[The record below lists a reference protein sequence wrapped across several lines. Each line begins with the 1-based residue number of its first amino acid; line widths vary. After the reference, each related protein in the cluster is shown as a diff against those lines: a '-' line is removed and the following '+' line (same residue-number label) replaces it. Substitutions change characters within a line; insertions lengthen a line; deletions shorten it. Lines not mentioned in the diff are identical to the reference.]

1 MVETPTTT
9 QAQLPKLT
17 AIELE
22 KHVTVEA
29 AAEILGVHIET
40 FEAHYAHLIRKV
52 SPRCRRVKLRELLED
67 AA

>member
-22 KHVTVEA
+22 KFITVEDA
-29 AAEILGVHIET
+29 AKLLAVHVET
-40 FEAHYAHLIRKV
+40 FEANYSHLIRKV

>member
-1 MVETPTTT
+1 MESPTTT
-9 QAQLPKLT
+9 RPRLPELT

-22 KHVTVEA
+22 KHITVEDA
-29 AAEILGVHIET
+29 ARLKGIHVET

-52 SPRCRRVKLRELLED
+52 SPRCRRVKLRELLQED

>member
-1 MVETPTTT
+1 MSSP
-9 QAQLPKLT
+9 LPVLT

-22 KHVTVEA
+22 RHVTVEEA
-29 AAEILGVHIET
+29 AAIKGIHPET

-52 SPRCRRVKLRELLED
+52 SPRCRRVKLRDLLQEN